1 MKKLKADIGKYL
13 DPNNTIVA
21 RQGEISPSKT
31 TIVQNYNGL
40 EK

>member
-1 MKKLKADIGKYL
+1 MKLKADIREYL

-21 RQGEISPSKT
+21 RQVEIRPSKT
-31 TIVQNYNGL
+31 TIVQTYNGL